1 MAGVIC
7 QGVPEVKHILSAIL
21 LIFIFTASSLSAD
34 SDTTQKESS
43 MSALGTFEVDL
54 KPQNDQEFPAGR
66 MVIRKEYSGDL
77 EGSGIGQMISKR
89 TEGRSV
95 VYSGIEEFEGIVEG
109 KSGSLS
115 IMHIGYMSGEPLSEE
130 VIIVQG
136 SGKGERE
143 KVSGSMEFVE
153 EEL

>member
-66 MVIRKEYSGDL
+66 LVIRKEYCGEL
-77 EGSGIGQMISKR
+77 EGSGIGQMISIR
-89 TEGRSV
+89 TVGGAA
-95 VYSGIEEFEGIVEG
+95 VYSALEKYVGRVEC
-109 KSGSLS
+109 KS
-115 IMHIGYMSGEPLSEE
+115 
-130 VIIVQG
+130 VTT
-136 SGKGERE
+136 R
-143 KVSGSMEFVE
+143 FVRNDC
-153 EEL
+153 